1 MTNRRRYLVALALA
15 VLVVA
20 SCGGA
25 SLSGEYADDSGMFTY
40 NFKPGGKVEITT
52 NVLGTSQ
59 TVEMHYELEEGKVKV
74 GTAGGPQQV
83 ITIDKEGCLDMGGI
97 VGKLCKK
104 KK

>member
-40 NFKPGGKVEITT
+40 NFKPGGKVEMTT
-52 NVLGTSQ
+52 LGG
-59 TVEMHYELEEGKVKV
+59 TVEMHYELEDGKVKV
-74 GTAGGPQQV
+74 GMAGGPQQV
-83 ITIDKEGCLDMGGI
+83 FTIDKEGCLDGGGMM
-97 VGKLCKK
+97 GKLCKK